1 MVNGRNIRKSATKRS
16 DLCNCK
22 KASNFRSSRSN
33 SKSVA
38 ASRKQAN
45 LGRTLNDRQNKIILN
60 LQIL

>member
-1 MVNGRNIRKSATKRS
+1 MVNGRNMRKSATKRS

-33 SKSVA
+33 SKRGA

-45 LGRTLNDRQNKIILN
+45 LGRTLRREKYKKLI
-60 LQIL
+60 